1 MNRTMEELKHGTEE
15 MTQYIITLE
24 SGKQIRVFISAE
36 DWKDE
41 YRFTL
46 NVLEYCDVEKISRYS
61 AETVT
66 VE

>member
-1 MNRTMEELKHGTEE
+1 MEELKHGKEE

-61 AETVT
+61 VETVT